1 MLDKVLYLTNIDNLM
16 DRIYDLKQNNKRLD
30 KETYELYKKVQEESK
45 DLAETVEDTGWTE
58 PRSELNNIFRM
69 IKKIF
74 NGKNNTSTDSEKKT
88 KR

>member
-16 DRIYDLKQNNKRLD
+16 DRIYDLKPNNKRLD

-45 DLAETVEDTGWTE
+45 DLAETVEDTGWTD